1 MSTKEELL
9 KQYLNCAANFSKH
22 LNTLKSI
29 PSQNF
34 SSLDQ
39 KRMTSLQTGIDA
51 LKILAQKLEQFS
63 GEEVDIAA
71 EKIAVGKA
79 METAN
84 ELECET
90 GDGQIS
96 EPGDSLIRKMFEAEE
111 LTGQN
116 DFKPQAGVAEGA
128 EDRNDFTPVI
138 NSIEDMEEAFSNYVA
153 NDYYNKAT
161 GRNFALFIGN
171 KKISTNP
178 ATWFRFG
185 KKKANAL
192 GDYAKEKYDAYAE
205 EHPVQDSSL
214 HTAGKGFIT
223 GAIIDFALSA
233 LKRNLSYDKYLELCE
248 LQGIE
253 PVSKTM
259 FTVGT
264 LKELQKSITR
274 GGSIGAVAGIGYKA
288 GGSAIKGLKEGYAKD
303 MLKKDFSLSSEDFQD
318 ASELAREQSMEIM
331 KKSFSLNRGYY
342 PSDNNPVFLSWIQDN
357 AEEYFSLRTDI
368 YNEIIDEA
376 STDFAQVD
384 MKNTL
389 ASTGVGAG
397 LGAVGGAL
405 FTAIK
410 RNKSYDEYKQEALR
424 KGEEPVSKVKYI
436 ALNKEMAKNVG
447 IGAGA
452 GAGLGAIAGVSGLS
466 KKLPVL
472 GRIGGGVS
480 KQLPAEDSSNNNTPS
495 KTKKNR
501 GEGLIEVS
509 GNIEADLGKHQGK
522 MQQLLGKRQVLE
534 DMKNLSTLEQELIH
548 AKSDNARIS
557 NKFAKN
563 DSNHR
568 IHDLQNRINEVK
580 KFKEGKSKFNIK
592 GETLNQAT
600 KRLQKECEDL
610 QGALNLITI
619 QKNKLGNIIQSKN
632 SYQKELP
639 MGQIRKIFKDP
650 DSEEAQTIIKD
661 LDEKLTERNNLYKKL
676 GSASRHPQLKTNPK
690 IFNKFINKFKTG
702 QPIDLENETDFFKLT
717 TEQQTILNELNNVN
731 QQLSHYIPG
740 SKKYKLNNKDNLLA
754 LWENFFSLYGYYPT
768 HSTDMTWQN
777 FCYQQV
783 FSGNLSVSDLDGL
796 INFNELQHHEEFA
809 NVKATIGTGVAS
821 AVAGGVGG
829 MFLANKKI
837 KAEEKR
843 LGRPLTAD
851 EKAKIRNKYV
861 ATGAV
866 GAGVLGA
873 GAAHGIQM
881 GADKGNA
888 TASNIVNKITAGRD
902 KVTGA
907 YNTVYNKGLETYNK
921 GKNKVDRL
929 VKRHLH
935 GIDYDVQDK
944 LAQHGADQQADIMK
958 AFEKCQKEGYDS
970 LSYEEKQN
978 LDKYYGQVTGA
989 GLARKAKIVAGAG
1002 LAYKFLWPVV
1012 KDAMSSG
1019 AKVDTD
1025 AINAY
1030 VARLKAEGKTDEEI
1044 EQEVRRYMNQAFYF
1058 SRIYR

>member
-153 NDYYNKAT
+153 NDYYNRAT

-185 KKKANAL
+185 KKKANEL

-205 EHPVQDSSL
+205 EHPVHDISL
-214 HTAGKGFIT
+214 KTAGKGFIT

-274 GGSIGAVAGIGYKA
+274 GGVIGAVAGIGYKA
-288 GGSAIKGLKEGYAKD
+288 GGSAIKGLKEGYIKD

-368 YNEIIDEA
+368 YNEILDEA

-397 LGAVGGAL
+397 LGALGGAL

-452 GAGLGAIAGVSGLS
+452 GAGLGAVAGVSGLS
-466 KKLPVL
+466 KKLPIL

-480 KQLPAEDSSNNNTPS
+480 KQLPEPNDSSSGS
-495 KTKKNR
+495 KKDR

-509 GNIEADLGKHQGK
+509 GNIQADMGKHRGK
-522 MQQLLGKRQVLE
+522 VLQLAHKRQILE
-534 DMKNLSTLEQELIH
+534 DMKHLSDLEQELIH
-548 AKSDNARIS
+548 AKSDNARITD
-557 NKFAKN
+557 KFDKN
-563 DSNHR
+563 NSNHK
-568 IHDLQNRINEVK
+568 INDLQNRIDEVK

-592 GETLNQAT
+592 GETVQQTVA
-600 KRLQKECEDL
+600 RLQAECRDL
-610 QGALNLITI
+610 EGAENLINI
-619 QKNKLGNIIQSKN
+619 QKNKLGNIIRSKN
-632 SYQKELP
+632 SYQKQLP
-639 MGQIRKIFKDP
+639 VGQIRKLFKNP
-650 DSEEAQTIIKD
+650 DSEEAQQIINT
-661 LDEKLTERNNLYKKL
+661 LEERNDLYKQL
-676 GSASRHPQLKTNPK
+676 GSASTHPQLKTNPK
-690 IFNKFINKFKTG
+690 AFYKFIDKIKKG
-702 QPIDLENETDFFKLT
+702 DAIDLKDETDFLKLT
-717 TEQQTILNELNNVN
+717 TEQQTIINKLQDVN
-731 QQLSHYIPG
+731 QRLSHYLPG
-740 SKKYKLNNKDNLLA
+740 SNKYALKNKDNIWKLY
-754 LWENFFSLYGYYPT
+754 ENFFSLYGYYPT

-873 GAAHGIQM
+873 GAAHGLQV

-907 YNTVYNKGLETYNK
+907 YDKAYNKGFEIYNK

-935 GIDYDVQDK
+935 GLDYQTQDK
-944 LAQHGADQQADIMK
+944 LAEHSANQQADIMAAYK
-958 AFEKCQKEGYDS
+958 KSEEKGYDS
-970 LSYEEKQN
+970 LTYEEKQN
-978 LDKYYGQVTGA
+978 LEKYYGQVTGG

-1012 KDAMSSG
+1012 KDAMASG

-1030 VARLKAEGKTDEEI
+1030 VAKLKAEGKTDEEI
-1044 EQEVRRYMNQAFYF
+1044 QEAVRRYMNQAFYF

>member
-153 NDYYNKAT
+153 NDYYNRAT

-185 KKKANAL
+185 KKKANEL

-205 EHPVQDSSL
+205 EHPVHDSSL
-214 HTAGKGFIT
+214 KTAGKGFIT

-274 GGSIGAVAGIGYKA
+274 GGAIGAVAGIGYKA
-288 GGSAIKGLKEGYAKD
+288 GGSAIKGLKEGYIKD

-368 YNEIIDEA
+368 YNEILDEA

-397 LGAVGGAL
+397 LGALGGAL

-452 GAGLGAIAGVSGLS
+452 GAGLGAVAGVSGLS
-466 KKLPVL
+466 KKLPIL

-480 KQLPAEDSSNNNTPS
+480 KQLPKPSGSSSGSSSGS
-495 KTKKNR
+495 KKDR

-509 GNIEADLGKHQGK
+509 GNIQADMGKHHGK
-522 MQQLLGKRQVLE
+522 VLQLARKRQILE
-534 DMKNLSTLEQELIH
+534 DMKHLSDLEQELIH
-548 AKSDNARIS
+548 AKSDNARITD
-557 NKFAKN
+557 KFDKN
-563 DSNHR
+563 NSNHK
-568 IHDLQNRINEVK
+568 INDLQNRIDEVK

-592 GETLNQAT
+592 GETVQQTVA
-600 KRLQKECEDL
+600 RLQAECRDL
-610 QGALNLITI
+610 EGAENLINI
-619 QKNKLGNIIQSKN
+619 QKNKLGNIIRSKN
-632 SYQKELP
+632 SYQKQLP
-639 MGQIRKIFKDP
+639 VGQIRKLFKNP
-650 DSEEAQTIIKD
+650 DSEEAQQIINT
-661 LDEKLTERNNLYKKL
+661 LEERNDLYKQL
-676 GSASRHPQLKTNPK
+676 GSASKHLQLKTNPK
-690 IFNKFINKFKTG
+690 AFNKFIDKIKKG
-702 QPIDLENETDFFKLT
+702 DAIDLEDETDFLKLT
-717 TEQQTILNELNNVN
+717 TEQQTIINKLQDVN
-731 QQLSHYIPG
+731 QRLSHYLPG
-740 SKKYKLNNKDNLLA
+740 SNKYALKNKDNIWKLY
-754 LWENFFSLYGYYPT
+754 ENFFSLYGYYPT

-873 GAAHGIQM
+873 GAAHGLQV

-907 YNTVYNKGLETYNK
+907 YDKAYNKGFEIYNK

-935 GIDYDVQDK
+935 GLDYQTQDK
-944 LAQHGADQQADIMK
+944 LAEHRANQQVDIMAAYK
-958 AFEKCQKEGYDS
+958 KSEEKGYDS
-970 LSYEEKQN
+970 LTYEEKQN
-978 LDKYYGQVTGA
+978 LEKYYGQVTGG

-1012 KDAMSSG
+1012 KDAMASG

-1030 VARLKAEGKTDEEI
+1030 VAKLKAEGKTDEEI
-1044 EQEVRRYMNQAFYF
+1044 QEAVRRYMNQAFYF

>member
-153 NDYYNKAT
+153 NDYYNRTT

-185 KKKANAL
+185 KKKANQL

-205 EHPVQDSSL
+205 EHPVHDSSL
-214 HTAGKGFIT
+214 KTAGKGFIT

-274 GGSIGAVAGIGYKA
+274 GGAIGTVAGIGYKA
-288 GGSAIKGLKEGYAKD
+288 GGSAIQGLKEGYIKD

-368 YNEIIDEA
+368 YNEILDEA

-397 LGAVGGAL
+397 LGALGGAL

-452 GAGLGAIAGVSGLS
+452 GAGLGAVAGVSGLS
-466 KKLPVL
+466 KKLPIL

-480 KQLPAEDSSNNNTPS
+480 KKLPEPTPEPTPEPKRKVININHNKKLNDMQNLLNNSITNMTNKLKENSDADKQIKEINKQLANPNLKNPEHINSLKNKLKKYEDIKRKTTLKPSDFYTINREFEGAFKSISMEMGDSPLIKDQINDIKKEYKNTIDQIR
-495 KTKKNR
+495 KT
-501 GEGLIEVS
+501 
-509 GNIEADLGKHQGK
+509 
-522 MQQLLGKRQVLE
+522 
-534 DMKNLSTLEQELIH
+534 TLEQLKNGQLDLIT
-548 AKSDNARIS
+548 SNNAEAIHS
-557 NKFAKN
+557 LNKLKN
-563 DSNHR
+563 D
-568 IHDLQNRINEVK
+568 LL
-580 KFKEGKSKFNIK
+580 SKYADKHSEYGRNIK
-592 GETLNQAT
+592 INNYTRTTKDDNGNTIKEKIQSGHKDAIIDKLMKGERLTTKEEQFVNPDVYKKIKLFRRPRNDKAGPIKTEDEIRAFLANPDNQ
-600 KRLQKECEDL
+600 
-610 QGALNLITI
+610 LIT
-619 QKNKLGNIIQSKN
+619 Q
-632 SYQKELP
+632 
-639 MGQIRKIFKDP
+639 
-650 DSEEAQTIIKD
+650 
-661 LDEKLTERNNLYKKL
+661 
-676 GSASRHPQLKTNPK
+676 
-690 IFNKFINKFKTG
+690 
-702 QPIDLENETDFFKLT
+702 
-717 TEQQTILNELNNVN
+717 
-731 QQLSHYIPG
+731 
-740 SKKYKLNNKDNLLA
+740 
-754 LWENFFSLYGYYPT
+754 FFSLYGYYPT

-873 GAAHGIQM
+873 GAAHGLQV

-907 YNTVYNKGLETYNK
+907 YDKAYNKGFEIYNK

-935 GIDYDVQDK
+935 GLDYQVQDK
-944 LAQHGADQQADIMK
+944 LAEHSANQQADIMAAYK
-958 AFEKCQKEGYDS
+958 KSEENGYDS
-970 LSYEEKQN
+970 LTYEEKQN
-978 LDKYYGQVTGA
+978 LEKYYGQVTGS

-1012 KDAMSSG
+1012 KDAMASG

-1030 VARLKAEGKTDEEI
+1030 VAKLKAEGKTEEEI
-1044 EQEVRRYMNQAFYF
+1044 QEAVRRYMNQAFYF

>member
-153 NDYYNKAT
+153 NDYYNRAT

-185 KKKANAL
+185 KKKANEL

-205 EHPVQDSSL
+205 EHPVHDSSL
-214 HTAGKGFIT
+214 KTAGKGFIT

-274 GGSIGAVAGIGYKA
+274 GGAIGAVAGIGYKA
-288 GGSAIKGLKEGYAKD
+288 GGSAIKGLKEGYIKD

-368 YNEIIDEA
+368 YNEILDEA

-397 LGAVGGAL
+397 LGALGGAL

-452 GAGLGAIAGVSGLS
+452 GAGLGAVAGVSGLS
-466 KKLPVL
+466 KKLPIL

-480 KQLPAEDSSNNNTPS
+480 KQLPEPSDYSSDSSSGSSSGSILKEKMDAVGKDEKIAYDNQIKQKEARINKLNSMIKDPTKDNPSYRSMSKQEKKEYMNNL
-495 KTKKNR
+495 KAEKKQL
-501 GEGLIEVS
+501 EKEVS
-509 GNIEADLGKHQGK
+509 NMTNWKLMDKDNNPYGVPRYNEKRWQTNQTNALNALDNG
-522 MQQLLGKRQVLE
+522 QQLTTKDLE
-534 DMKNLSTLEQELIH
+534 KLVR
-548 AKSDNARIS
+548 AKSDAGKAYLAHLKQLNATIRDGRKEAARLSHKNEEGRQAVKDLLGGKTIANFLMTTKVEDLANTSKKLIS
-557 NKFAKN
+557 
-563 DSNHR
+563 
-568 IHDLQNRINEVK
+568 
-580 KFKEGKSKFNIK
+580 GKSPY
-592 GETLNQAT
+592 E
-600 KRLQKECEDL
+600 
-610 QGALNLITI
+610 
-619 QKNKLGNIIQSKN
+619 
-632 SYQKELP
+632 
-639 MGQIRKIFKDP
+639 
-650 DSEEAQTIIKD
+650 
-661 LDEKLTERNNLYKKL
+661 KKL
-676 GSASRHPQLKTNPK
+676 GEIMNAQIELRGK
-690 IFNKFINKFKTG
+690 IKN
-702 QPIDLENETDFFKLT
+702 
-717 TEQQTILNELNNVN
+717 
-731 QQLSHYIPG
+731 IPP
-740 SKKYKLNNKDNLLA
+740 YLRRYF
-754 LWENFFSLYGYYPT
+754 EFFFSLYGYYPT

-873 GAAHGIQM
+873 GAAHGLQV

-907 YNTVYNKGLETYNK
+907 YDKAYNKGFEIYNK

-935 GIDYDVQDK
+935 GIDYQTQDK
-944 LAQHGADQQADIMK
+944 LAEHSANQQADIMAAYK
-958 AFEKCQKEGYDS
+958 KSEEKGYDS
-970 LSYEEKQN
+970 LTYEEKQN
-978 LDKYYGQVTGA
+978 LEKYYGQVTGG

-1012 KDAMSSG
+1012 KDAMASG

-1030 VARLKAEGKTDEEI
+1030 VAKLKAEGKTDEEI
-1044 EQEVRRYMNQAFYF
+1044 QEAVRRYMNQAFYF

>member
-153 NDYYNKAT
+153 NDYYNRAT

-185 KKKANAL
+185 KKKANEL

-205 EHPVQDSSL
+205 EHPVHDISL
-214 HTAGKGFIT
+214 KTAGKGFVT

-274 GGSIGAVAGIGYKA
+274 GGAIGAVAGIGYKA
-288 GGSAIKGLKEGYAKD
+288 GGSAIKGLKEGYIKD

-368 YNEIIDEA
+368 YNEILDEA

-397 LGAVGGAL
+397 LGALGGAL

-452 GAGLGAIAGVSGLS
+452 GAGLGAVAGVSGLS
-466 KKLPVL
+466 KKLPIL

-480 KQLPAEDSSNNNTPS
+480 KQLPEPNKEMAKVEVFKPKNSDSPSGSQTTNKRTTDEQNYVDTTVNPAFDNLISKIRNNQNITSEDIQAVKQLYTQKGVSQDSDEIKSLNFMLNNFKIS
-495 KTKKNR
+495 DTKNDGINQNIITTLKLLPKKDIKKIKN
-501 GEGLIEVS
+501 
-509 GNIEADLGKHQGK
+509 GK
-522 MQQLLGKRQVLE
+522 MK
-534 DMKNLSTLEQELIH
+534 IP
-548 AKSDNARIS
+548 
-557 NKFAKN
+557 N
-563 DSNHR
+563 D
-568 IHDLQNRINEVK
+568 VM
-580 KFKEGKSKFNIK
+580 
-592 GETLNQAT
+592 
-600 KRLQKECEDL
+600 QK
-610 QGALNLITI
+610 
-619 QKNKLGNIIQSKN
+619 
-632 SYQKELP
+632 
-639 MGQIRKIFKDP
+639 
-650 DSEEAQTIIKD
+650 
-661 LDEKLTERNNLYKKL
+661 
-676 GSASRHPQLKTNPK
+676 
-690 IFNKFINKFKTG
+690 INKFKQSKQGTEYVNSIEKKFKNIMRNDKDINDAIRTINTMRKNVLSLYSTG
-702 QPIDLENETDFFKLT
+702 VNKEARNM
-717 TEQQTILNELNNVN
+717 N
-731 QQLSHYIPG
+731 QQNLVGDIINKMKAN
-740 SKKYKLNNKDNLLA
+740 KKYDEYSQAEKALLQQAQMDNKAKMYGRRVNTDNTYNNRMKLNNEDEVRSILLKH
-754 LWENFFSLYGYYPT
+754 LKTEFFSLYGYYPT

-873 GAAHGIQM
+873 GAAHGLQV

-907 YNTVYNKGLETYNK
+907 YDKAYNKGFEIYNK

-935 GIDYDVQDK
+935 GLDYQTQDK
-944 LAQHGADQQADIMK
+944 LAEHSANQQADIMAAYK
-958 AFEKCQKEGYDS
+958 KSEEKGYDS
-970 LSYEEKQN
+970 LTYEEKQN
-978 LDKYYGQVTGA
+978 LEKYYGQVTGG

-1012 KDAMSSG
+1012 KDAMASG

-1030 VARLKAEGKTDEEI
+1030 VAKLKAEGKTDEEI
-1044 EQEVRRYMNQAFYF
+1044 QEAVRRYMNQAFYF

>member
-171 KKISTNP
+171 KKVSTNP

-185 KKKANAL
+185 KKKANQL

-264 LKELQKSITR
+264 LKELKTSITR

-397 LGAVGGAL
+397 LGALGGAL

-452 GAGLGAIAGVSGLS
+452 GAGLGAVAGVSGLS

-480 KQLPAEDSSNNNTPS
+480 KKLPEPEDTSKDSGGKKKSNDRGQGDNLVQL
-495 KTKKNR
+495 
-501 GEGLIEVS
+501 GE
-509 GNIEADLGKHQGK
+509 NIQANIGQHQGA
-522 MQQLLGKRQVLE
+522 MEQLRGKQQVLE
-534 DMKNLSTLEQELIH
+534 DIKNLSKLEKELTH
-548 AKSDNARIS
+548 ARSDRDRITD
-557 NKFAKN
+557 KFAKN
-563 DSNHR
+563 NANHR
-568 IHDLQNRINEVK
+568 ILDLENRIEEVQ
-580 KFKEGKSKFNIK
+580 KFKAGTSKYNIK
-592 GETLNQAT
+592 DETLQQT
-600 KRLQKECEDL
+600 IKRLEKECKDL
-610 QGALNLITI
+610 ADAESIINTNKSGLF
-619 QKNKLGNIIQSKN
+619 QKINTLN
-632 SYQKELP
+632 SYRKDLP
-639 MGQIRKIFKDP
+639 TSSIDKYFKDP
-650 DSEEAQTIIKD
+650 NNENVKKLHTLLK
-661 LDEKLTERNNLYKKL
+661 EKNELYKTL
-676 GSASRHPQLKTNPK
+676 GSSSNETLLKTNPK
-690 IFNKFINKFKTG
+690 AMKNFITKLKEGKYINLK
-702 QPIDLENETDFFKLT
+702 NETDFVKLT
-717 TEQQTILNELNNVN
+717 TEQQSILNKLNNIN
-731 QQLSHYIPG
+731 QEINSKYNPQ
-740 SKKYKLNNKDNLLA
+740 SKKYVFKDNMWN
-754 LWENFFSLYGYYPT
+754 LWTQFFSLYGYYPT

-873 GAAHGIQM
+873 GAAHGIQV

-907 YNTVYNKGLETYNK
+907 YNTAYNKGFEVYNKGR
-921 GKNKVDRL
+921 NKVERL
-929 VKRHLH
+929 MKKHLH
-935 GIDYDVQDK
+935 GIDYDMQDK
-944 LAQHGADQQADIMK
+944 MAQHGADQQSDIQK
-958 AFEKCQKEGYDS
+958 AFEKRQKEGYDS
-970 LSYEEKQN
+970 LTYEEKQN
-978 LDKYYGQVTGA
+978 LDKYYGQVTSG

-1030 VARLKAEGKTDEEI
+1030 VAKLKAEGKTEEEI
-1044 EQEVRRYMNQAFYF
+1044 EQEVRRYMNQAFF
-1058 SRIYR
+1058 SSRLYR

>member
-171 KKISTNP
+171 KKVSTNP

-185 KKKANAL
+185 KKKANQL

-264 LKELQKSITR
+264 LKELKTSITR

-397 LGAVGGAL
+397 LGALGGAL

-452 GAGLGAIAGVSGLS
+452 GAGLGAVAGVSGLS
-466 KKLPVL
+466 KQLPVL

-480 KQLPAEDSSNNNTPS
+480 KKLPEPEPEPEKVKPIQNNTPTKSNNMNSKESDTDNYVKTTINPAFDNLIEQINHNNNVTSKDIQAVKQIMIQAGADKNSADIKFLEDLQKEQKVKDQREEQLNKLIEKELKITKMKDKIQKGKLINEFKQNKKGKIFVNDFEKTYRLDKRNIKASKDMANTLNEMRRNLLARYQPS
-495 KTKKNR
+495 KTKISENLNNTNIINSIIEKMKT
-501 GEGLIEVS
+501 GKKWDSYSKEEQSALQAAGLDS
-509 GNIEADLGKHQGK
+509 KA
-522 MQQLLGKRQVLE
+522 
-534 DMKNLSTLEQELIH
+534 
-548 AKSDNARIS
+548 
-557 NKFAKN
+557 KFAASTYSKIIDGEKKTLINGLTPDMETYVN
-563 DSNHR
+563 D
-568 IHDLQNRINEVK
+568 
-580 KFKEGKSKFNIK
+580 
-592 GETLNQAT
+592 TL
-600 KRLQKECEDL
+600 
-610 QGALNLITI
+610 
-619 QKNKLGNIIQSKN
+619 
-632 SYQKELP
+632 
-639 MGQIRKIFKDP
+639 
-650 DSEEAQTIIKD
+650 
-661 LDEKLTERNNLYKKL
+661 
-676 GSASRHPQLKTNPK
+676 LKTLK
-690 IFNKFINKFKTG
+690 MR
-702 QPIDLENETDFFKLT
+702 
-717 TEQQTILNELNNVN
+717 
-731 QQLSHYIPG
+731 
-740 SKKYKLNNKDNLLA
+740 
-754 LWENFFSLYGYYPT
+754 FFSLYGYYPT

-873 GAAHGIQM
+873 GAAHGIQV

-907 YNTVYNKGLETYNK
+907 YNTAYNKGFEVYHK
-921 GKNKVDRL
+921 GRNKVERL
-929 VKRHLH
+929 MKKHLH
-935 GIDYDVQDK
+935 GIDYDMQDK
-944 LAQHGADQQADIMK
+944 LAQHGADQQSDIQK
-958 AFEKCQKEGYDS
+958 AFEKRQKEGYDS
-970 LSYEEKQN
+970 LTYEEKQN
-978 LDKYYGQVTGA
+978 LDKYYGQVTSG

-1030 VARLKAEGKTDEEI
+1030 VAKLKAEGKTEEEI
-1044 EQEVRRYMNQAFYF
+1044 EQEVRRYMNQAFF
-1058 SRIYR
+1058 SSRLYR